1 MMWEIVFADG
11 RVNEFE
17 DNLMWRAADLLG
29 VSSRDRIAIR
39 RRIAAKRRKR
49 RRLRARTRRSERAM
63 ATSIFKPVTVIT
75 GASVGIGAA
84 LARVFARN
92 GHEVALVARRE
103 KEMVLLATELAVSA
117 KYKPHVIT
125 ADLQRTDAPARIAH
139 ELLGRGLEPAIVVNN
154 AGFGAA
160 SARPPT
166 LDRAEQLAMIDL
178 NVRALTD
185 LSLRWIDG
193 IVKHKGGILN
203 VASVAGFMPGPGMAV
218 YYASK
223 AYVLSFT
230 EALSREL
237 GRSACAS
244 RCSVPGPVQ
253 TEFQM
258 RAGVDAKPPAA
269 ACSARTAEQVAQ
281 AGYDGFMAGKRMVI
295 PGCRQQDHEFAAAP
309 AAARPGAQR
318 RSSPTSAG
326 AAGAPRAGASAKP

>member
-1 MMWEIVFADG
+1 
-11 RVNEFE
+11 
-17 DNLMWRAADLLG
+17 
-29 VSSRDRIAIR
+29 
-39 RRIAAKRRKR
+39 
-49 RRLRARTRRSERAM
+49 M

-92 GHEVALVARRE
+92 GHEIALVARRE

-117 KYKPHVIT
+117 KHKPHVIT

-154 AGFGAA
+154 AGFALHGEAA
-160 SARPPT
+160 A

-203 VASVAGFMPGPGMAV
+203 VASVAGFMPGPHMAV

-223 AYVLSFT
+223 AYVLLFT

-237 GRSACAS
+237 VPLGVRVTVLC
-244 RCSVPGPVQ
+244 PGPVK
-253 TEFQM
+253 TEFQL
-258 RAGVDAKPPAA
+258 RAGLDLKSPPWPL
-269 ACSARTAEQVAQ
+269 ARSAEQVAQ
-281 AGYDGFMAGKRMVI
+281 AGYDGFMAGKRLVI
-295 PGCRQQDHEFAAAP
+295 PGFGNKVMSLLPRLLPRGLMLRTLESY
-309 AAARPGAQR
+309 QR
-318 RSSPTSAG
+318 GRGRRAESWRK
-326 AAGAPRAGASAKP
+326 PR

>member
-1 MMWEIVFADG
+1 
-11 RVNEFE
+11 
-17 DNLMWRAADLLG
+17 
-29 VSSRDRIAIR
+29 
-39 RRIAAKRRKR
+39 
-49 RRLRARTRRSERAM
+49 M

-103 KEMVLLATELAVSA
+103 KEMVLLANELAVSA

-125 ADLQRTDAPARIAH
+125 ADLQRSDAPARIAH

-154 AGFGAA
+154 AGFGLHGPAA
-160 SARPPT
+160 EV
-166 LDRAEQLAMIDL
+166 DRAEQLAMIDL

-203 VASVAGFMPGPGMAV
+203 VASVAGFMPGPNMAV

-237 GRSACAS
+237 SPLGVRVTVLC
-244 RCSVPGPVQ
+244 PGPVK
-253 TEFQM
+253 TEFQS
-258 RAGVDAKPPAA
+258 RAGVGSRPP
-269 ACSARTAEQVAQ
+269 SRLLARTPEQVAQ
-281 AGYDGFMAGKRMVI
+281 AGYDGFMAGKRVVI
-295 PGCRQQDHEFAAAP
+295 PGVGNKIVSLLPRLLPRGLVLRTLESY
-309 AAARPGAQR
+309 QR
-318 RSSPTSAG
+318 GRG
-326 AAGAPRAGASAKP
+326 RRADGWRKTKP

>member
-1 MMWEIVFADG
+1 
-11 RVNEFE
+11 
-17 DNLMWRAADLLG
+17 
-29 VSSRDRIAIR
+29 
-39 RRIAAKRRKR
+39 
-49 RRLRARTRRSERAM
+49 M
-63 ATSIFKPVTVIT
+63 ATSIFKPVTVVT

-125 ADLQRTDAPARIAH
+125 ADLQRSDAPARIAH

-154 AGFGAA
+154 AAFGLHGPAA
-160 SARPPT
+160 EV
-166 LDRAEQLAMIDL
+166 DRAEQLAMIDL

-193 IVKHKGGILN
+193 IVKHRGGILN
-203 VASVAGFMPGPGMAV
+203 VASVASFLPGPGMAV

-237 GRSACAS
+237 EPLGVRVTVLC
-244 RCSVPGPVQ
+244 PGPVK

-258 RAGVDAKPPAA
+258 RAGIDSRSPPPLLG
-269 ACSARTAEQVAQ
+269 RTAEQVAQ
-281 AGYDGFMAGKRMVI
+281 AGYDGFMAGKRIVI
-295 PGCRQQDHEFAAAP
+295 PGFANKLVSMLPRFLPRGLVLKTIASY
-309 AAARPGAQR
+309 QR
-318 RSSPTSAG
+318 GRGRRAENWQRK
-326 AAGAPRAGASAKP
+326 PR

>member
-1 MMWEIVFADG
+1 
-11 RVNEFE
+11 
-17 DNLMWRAADLLG
+17 
-29 VSSRDRIAIR
+29 
-39 RRIAAKRRKR
+39 
-49 RRLRARTRRSERAM
+49 M
-63 ATSIFKPVTVIT
+63 ATSIFKPATVIT

-92 GHEVALVARRE
+92 GHEIALVARRE

-117 KYKPHVIT
+117 KHKPHVIT

-154 AGFGAA
+154 AGFGLHGPAA
-160 SARPPT
+160 EV
-166 LDRAEQLAMIDL
+166 DRAEQLAMIDL

-223 AYVLSFT
+223 AYVLSFS

-237 GRSACAS
+237 VPLGVRVTVLC
-244 RCSVPGPVQ
+244 PGPVR

-258 RAGVDAKPPAA
+258 RAGLDAKPP
-269 ACSARTAEQVAQ
+269 SPLLGRTAEQVAQ
-281 AGYDGFMAGKRMVI
+281 AGYDGFMAGKRLVI
-295 PGCRQQDHEFAAAP
+295 PGFGNKIVSALPRFLPRGMMLRVLESY
-309 AAARPGAQR
+309 QR
-318 RSSPTSAG
+318 DRG
-326 AAGAPRAGASAKP
+326 RRAENWRKPK